1 MMVLFFVFLLFIA
14 LILLRVPVA
23 IALILAAL
31 LGIVAEGM
39 ALVNVVTQIYR
50 GLDHFTLLAV
60 PLFLTV
66 GFLATAGS
74 TGQRLMELAVLLV
87 GRLRGAA
94 GHVNVVVSMLFAG
107 ISGSATADTA
117 GVGAV
122 LIPMMRKRGYPAPY
136 SAALTAMSSVIG
148 AIIPPSI
155 LFILYG
161 AFAGTSVGALFLAGI
176 IPGTMC
182 GLSYMASNYVVARR
196 HDVDYGSDD
205 VLLAETDESHGG
217 RGVAG
222 PAGPSAGAA
231 VGTTVRTEAPPISRS
246 FKLWHKLRIGVS
258 AMPALAVPL
267 IIILGITQGFFT
279 PTEAGAAALI
289 FLLAISLF
297 LYRDISVKGVGQVF
311 RDSVAFYSLPVLAAG
326 AATLFGWVIT
336 LLGAQAAMRDF
347 IDSFEVSAIGFMA
360 LAFFVF
366 LAVGTFLD
374 AFPAI
379 VIFAPLFLA
388 GAEELGIHPVL
399 FGVIVVMTLALGLV
413 TPPYGLCLLI
423 ASRLADVSPTAA
435 VRALMPLWLITTAII
450 FIIIVFD
457 DLALAIPRAV
467 YPDQFP

>member
-1 MMVLFFVFLLFIA
+1 MMVLVYIFALFIV

-23 IALILAAL
+23 VALILASL
-31 LGIVAEGM
+31 LGIVAEDM
-39 ALVNVVTQIYR
+39 ALVNLVTQVYR

-74 TGQRLMELAVLLV
+74 TGHRLMELAVLLV

-182 GLSYMASNYVVARR
+182 GLAYMVYNYIVARR
-196 HDVDYGSDD
+196 LDIDYGSDD
-205 VLLAETDESHGG
+205 VLLAETDESHRGG
-217 RGVAG
+217 AEAGDVA
-222 PAGPSAGAA
+222 PSGGTA
-231 VGTTVRTEAPPISRS
+231 VGTTERTEAPAMSRS
-246 FKLWHKLRIGVS
+246 LKLRYKLRIGVG
-258 AMPALAVPL
+258 AMPAFAVPL

-279 PTEAGAAALI
+279 ATEAGAAALI

-297 LYRDISVKGVGQVF
+297 LYRDISIKGIGQVF

-336 LLGAQAAMRDF
+336 LLGAQTAMRNF
-347 IDSFEVSAIGFMA
+347 IDSFDVSALGFMT
-360 LAFFVF
+360 LAFLVF

-399 FGVIVVMTLALGLV
+399 FGVVVVMTLALGLV

-423 ASRLADVSPTAA
+423 AARLADVSPTKA
-435 VRALMPLWLITTAII
+435 VRALMPLWLVTTAII
-450 FIIIVFD
+450 FTIIVFD

-467 YPDQFP
+467 YPELFL